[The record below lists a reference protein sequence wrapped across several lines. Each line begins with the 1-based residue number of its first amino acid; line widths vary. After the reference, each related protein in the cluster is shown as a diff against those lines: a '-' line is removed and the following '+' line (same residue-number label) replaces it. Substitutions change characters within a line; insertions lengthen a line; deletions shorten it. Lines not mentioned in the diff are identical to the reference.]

1 MKLYQFV
8 FWNVNRLNLYYIH
21 LYWNQKICKHFTG
34 FDILIQIECDYCG
47 SFMSS
52 IGVFK
57 HNILSPDE
65 RVYKYRSKILLS
77 KPKDFSILHGM
88 DGMREMMT
96 QILKRLEKTIFRN
109 EMIENMVEHCLGLMQ
124 IFPICMNE
132 E

>member
-1 MKLYQFV
+1 MIIYNYEII
-8 FWNVNRLNLYYIH
+8 W
-21 LYWNQKICKHFTG
+21 IC
-34 FDILIQIECDYCG
+34 ILERT
-47 SFMSS
+47 
-52 IGVFK
+52 
-57 HNILSPDE
+57 ILSPNE

-77 KPKDFSILHGM
+77 LPKDFSILHGM
-88 DGMREMMT
+88 VGMREMMT